1 MVAIAGMYTAFIRL
15 VNPMAIRCTL
25 TDQFYA
31 ALSSTETV
39 MSQL

>member
-1 MVAIAGMYTAFIRL
+1 MVAITGMPAAFIRL
-15 VNPMAIRCTL
+15 ANPVAIRCTFI
-25 TDQFYA
+25 DQLYA